1 VTHRK
6 ERRKRKQSG
15 EMKIMVRAENKDNEE
30 SIQRWFDKE
39 VEDGENTILVYP
51 NTQTFRQIYT
61 KYVKDQLVAAREQ
74 EVGEDKNNNNSS
86 RSNNEKP
93 KSRIILIAPFYETV
107 DSVKHQLSAFGVED
121 VHELIDS
128 GTLVIADSFHSF
140 FPDTKGMK
148 KLIDSL
154 SLRARKEGRPGVTA
168 IVDMGFFFLFGGDS
182 KAADLISY
190 EASLAPKTQDGN
202 VKGVSCYHWGN
213 YETLTERDK
222 ELLTQGQKKKLL
234 EVREIRNYS

>member
-1 VTHRK
+1 M
-6 ERRKRKQSG
+6 ES
-15 EMKIMVRAENKDNEE
+15 KDNEE
-30 SIQRWFDKE
+30 SIQRWLKKE
-39 VEDGENTILVYP
+39 VEDGENSILVYP
-51 NTQTFRQIYT
+51 NMQTFREIYT

-74 EVGEDKNNNNSS
+74 EVEEDNNNNNKNSS
-86 RSNNEKP
+86 RDNNKQS

-107 DSVKHQLSAFGVED
+107 DSVKHQLSAFGIENVQG
-121 VHELIDS
+121 LIDNGS
-128 GTLVIADSFHSF
+128 LVIADSFHSF
-140 FPDTKGMK
+140 FPDSNGMK

-154 SLRARKEGRPGVTA
+154 SQRARKEGRAGVTA
-168 IVDMGFFFLFGGDS
+168 IVDMGFFFLFGGDN
-182 KAADLISY
+182 KAADLIIY

>member
-1 VTHRK
+1 
-6 ERRKRKQSG
+6 
-15 EMKIMVRAENKDNEE
+15 MKILVRTESKDNEE

-61 KYVKDQLVAAREQ
+61 KYVKDQLAAARAQ
-74 EVGEDKNNNNSS
+74 EGKEDNNNSS
-86 RSNNEKP
+86 RDTNKQS

-107 DSVKHQLSAFGVED
+107 DSVKHHLSAFGVEN
-121 VHELIDS
+121 VQGLIDS
-128 GTLVIADSFHSF
+128 GSLVIADSFHSF
-140 FPDTKGMK
+140 FPDSNGMK

-154 SLRARKEGRPGVTA
+154 SERARKEGRPGVTA
-168 IVDMGFFFLFGGDS
+168 IVDVGFFFLFGGDS

-202 VKGVSCYHWGN
+202 VKGISCCHWGN

-234 EVREIRNYS
+234 EVREIRNHS

>member
-1 VTHRK
+1 M
-6 ERRKRKQSG
+6 ES
-15 EMKIMVRAENKDNEE
+15 KDNEE
-30 SIQRWFDKE
+30 SIQRWLKKE
-39 VEDGENTILVYP
+39 VENGENSILVYP
-51 NTQTFRQIYT
+51 NMQTFREIYT
-61 KYVKDQLVAAREQ
+61 KYVKDQLLAAREQ
-74 EVGEDKNNNNSS
+74 EVEEDNNNNNKNSS
-86 RSNNEKP
+86 RDNNKQS

-107 DSVKHQLSAFGVED
+107 DSVKHQLSAFGIENVQG
-121 VHELIDS
+121 LIDNGS
-128 GTLVIADSFHSF
+128 LVIADSFHSF
-140 FPDTKGMK
+140 FPDSNGMK

-154 SLRARKEGRPGVTA
+154 SQRARKEGRVGVSA

-213 YETLTERDK
+213 YETLTETDK

-234 EVREIRNYS
+234 EVREIRNYL

>member
-1 VTHRK
+1 
-6 ERRKRKQSG
+6 
-15 EMKIMVRAENKDNEE
+15 VRMESKDNEE
-30 SIQRWFDKE
+30 SIQRWLRKE

-51 NTQTFRQIYT
+51 NMQTFRQIYT
-61 KYVKDQLVAAREQ
+61 KYVKDQLAAAKEQ
-74 EVGEDKNNNNSS
+74 EGKQDNNNNNSS
-86 RSNNEKP
+86 RDNNEQS

-107 DSVKHQLSAFGVED
+107 DSVKHQLSAFGVEN
-121 VHELIDS
+121 VQELIDS
-128 GTLVIADSFHSF
+128 GSLVIADSFHSF
-140 FPDTKGMK
+140 FPDSNGMK

-154 SLRARKEGRPGVTA
+154 SQRARKEGRAGVTA
-168 IVDMGFFFLFGGDS
+168 IVDMGFFFLFGGDN

>member
-1 VTHRK
+1 
-6 ERRKRKQSG
+6 
-15 EMKIMVRAENKDNEE
+15 MKILVRTESKDNEE

-61 KYVKDQLVAAREQ
+61 KYVKDHLVSSRKQ
-74 EVGEDKNNNNSS
+74 EVEEENNNNNNNSS
-86 RSNNEKP
+86 RGNYEQS
-93 KSRIILIAPFYETV
+93 KSRITLIAPFYETV
-107 DSVKHQLSAFGVED
+107 DSVKHQLSAFGVEN
-121 VHELIDS
+121 VQGLTES
-128 GTLVIADSFHSF
+128 GSLVITDSFHCF
-140 FPDTKGMK
+140 FPDSNGMK

-154 SLRARKEGRPGVTA
+154 SERARKEGRPGVTA
-168 IVDMGFFFLFGGDS
+168 IVDVGFFFLFGGDS

-202 VKGVSCYHWGN
+202 VKGISCYHWGN

-222 ELLTQGQKKKLL
+222 ELLTQGQIKKLL
-234 EVREIRNYS
+234 EVRE

>member
-1 VTHRK
+1 VRK
-6 ERRKRKQSG
+6 ET
-15 EMKIMVRAENKDNEE
+15 KDNEE

-51 NTQTFRQIYT
+51 NMQTFRQIYA
-61 KYVKDQLVAAREQ
+61 KYVKDHLVSARKQ
-74 EVGEDKNNNNSS
+74 EVEKENNNNS
-86 RSNNEKP
+86 RGNNEQS

-107 DSVKHQLSAFGVED
+107 DSVKHQLIAFGVEN
-121 VHELIDS
+121 VQGLIDS
-128 GTLVIADSFHSF
+128 GSLVIADSFHSF
-140 FPDTKGMK
+140 FPDSHGMK

-154 SLRARKEGRPGVTA
+154 SERARKEGRPGVTA
-168 IVDMGFFFLFGGDS
+168 IVDVGFFFLFGGDS

-202 VKGVSCYHWGN
+202 VKGIGCYHWGN

-234 EVREIRNYS
+234 EVREIAVA

>member
-1 VTHRK
+1 
-6 ERRKRKQSG
+6 
-15 EMKIMVRAENKDNEE
+15 MKILVRMESKDNEK
-30 SIQRWFDKE
+30 SIQRWLKKE

-51 NTQTFRQIYT
+51 NMQTFRQIYT
-61 KYVKDQLVAAREQ
+61 KYVKDQLAAREQ
-74 EVGEDKNNNNSS
+74 EGKEDNNNNNSS
-86 RSNNEKP
+86 RDNNEQS

-107 DSVKHQLSAFGVED
+107 DSVKHQLSAFGVEN
-121 VHELIDS
+121 VQGLIYS
-128 GTLVIADSFHSF
+128 GSLVIADSFHSF
-140 FPDTKGMK
+140 FPDPNGMK

-154 SLRARKEGRPGVTA
+154 SERARKEGRLGVTA

>member
-1 VTHRK
+1 MARI
-6 ERRKRKQSG
+6 ER
-15 EMKIMVRAENKDNEE
+15 EYNEE

-39 VEDGENTILVYP
+39 VEDGENSILVYP
-51 NTQTFRQIYT
+51 NLQRFRQIYT
-61 KYVKDQLVAAREQ
+61 KYVKDQLLVEAKEQ
-74 EVGEDKNNNNSS
+74 EVKDDNNNNNNNISS
-86 RSNNEKP
+86 KDNNKQS

-107 DSVKHQLSAFGVED
+107 DSIKHQLSAFGVEG
-121 VHELIDS
+121 VQGLIDS
-128 GTLVIADSFHSF
+128 GSLVIADSFHSF
-140 FPDTKGMK
+140 FPDSKGMK

-154 SLRARKEGRPGVTA
+154 SQRARKEGRSGVTA

-213 YETLTERDK
+213 YETLTERERERERDK
-222 ELLTQGQKKKLL
+222 ELLTQGRKKKLL
-234 EVREIRNYS
+234 EVREVRNYHDALI

>member
-1 VTHRK
+1 
-6 ERRKRKQSG
+6 
-15 EMKIMVRAENKDNEE
+15 MVRVESKDNQE

-61 KYVKDQLVAAREQ
+61 KYVKDLLLVAAREQ
-74 EVGEDKNNNNSS
+74 VVKEEDNNNNNSY
-86 RSNNEKP
+86 RDNNEKT

-107 DSVKHQLSAFGVED
+107 DSVKHQLSAYGVEN
-121 VHELIDS
+121 VQGLIDS
-128 GTLVIADSFHSF
+128 GSLLIADSFHSF
-140 FPDTKGMK
+140 FPDPNGMK

-154 SLRARKEGRPGVTA
+154 SERARKEGRAGVTA

-234 EVREIRNYS
+234 EVREMRNHS

>member
-1 VTHRK
+1 
-6 ERRKRKQSG
+6 
-15 EMKIMVRAENKDNEE
+15 MVRVESKDNEE

-61 KYVKDQLVAAREQ
+61 KYVKDQLAPARKQ
-74 EVGEDKNNNNSS
+74 EIEEENNNINNNNNSS
-86 RSNNEKP
+86 RHNNEQS
-93 KSRIILIAPFYETV
+93 KSRIILIAPFYETA
-107 DSVKHQLSAFGVED
+107 DSVKHELSAFGVEN
-121 VHELIDS
+121 VQGLIDS
-128 GTLVIADSFHSF
+128 GSLVIADSFHSF
-140 FPDTKGMK
+140 FPDPNGMK

-154 SLRARKEGRPGVTA
+154 SERARKEGRPGVTA

>member
-1 VTHRK
+1 MRTL
-6 ERRKRKQSG
+6 
-15 EMKIMVRAENKDNEE
+15 VRTESKDNEE

-61 KYVKDQLVAAREQ
+61 KYVKDHLVSARKQ
-74 EVGEDKNNNNSS
+74 EVEEEEENNDNNNNSS
-86 RSNNEKP
+86 RDNNEQS

-107 DSVKHQLSAFGVED
+107 DSVKNHLSALGVEN
-121 VHELIDS
+121 VQGLIDS
-128 GTLVIADSFHSF
+128 GSLVMADSFHSF
-140 FPDTKGMK
+140 FPDSNGMK

-154 SLRARKEGRPGVTA
+154 SERARKEGRPGVTA
-168 IVDMGFFFLFGGDS
+168 IVDVGFFFLFGGDS

-222 ELLTQGQKKKLL
+222 ELLTQGQIKKLL
-234 EVREIRNYS
+234 EVRE

>member
-1 VTHRK
+1 
-6 ERRKRKQSG
+6 
-15 EMKIMVRAENKDNEE
+15 MKIVARIESKENEE
-30 SIQRWFDKE
+30 SIQRWLKKE
-39 VEDGENTILVYP
+39 VDNGENSILVYP
-51 NTQTFRQIYT
+51 DTQTFRQIYT
-61 KYVKDQLVAAREQ
+61 KYLKDQLAAAREQ
-74 EVGEDKNNNNSS
+74 ENKENNNNNNSS
-86 RSNNEKP
+86 RDNNEQS
-93 KSRIILIAPFYETV
+93 KSRIILIAPFYETA
-107 DSVKHQLSAFGVED
+107 DSVKHQLSAFGVEN
-121 VHELIDS
+121 VQGLIDS
-128 GTLVIADSFHSF
+128 GSLVIADSFHSF
-140 FPDTKGMK
+140 FPDSNGMK

-154 SLRARKEGRPGVTA
+154 SQRARKEGRAGVTA

-234 EVREIRNYS
+234 EIREIRNYS

>member
-1 VTHRK
+1 
-6 ERRKRKQSG
+6 
-15 EMKIMVRAENKDNEE
+15 MKILVRTESKDNEE
-30 SIQRWFDKE
+30 SVQRWFDKE

-61 KYVKDQLVAAREQ
+61 KYVKDQLVSARKQ
-74 EVGEDKNNNNSS
+74 EVEEEDNNNNSS
-86 RSNNEKP
+86 RDNNEQS

-107 DSVKHQLSAFGVED
+107 DSVKNHLSALGVEN
-121 VHELIDS
+121 VQGLIDS
-128 GTLVIADSFHSF
+128 GSLVMADSFHSF
-140 FPDTKGMK
+140 FPDSNGMK

-154 SLRARKEGRPGVTA
+154 SERARKEGRPGVTA
-168 IVDMGFFFLFGGDS
+168 IVDVGFFFLFGGDS

-202 VKGVSCYHWGN
+202 VKGISCYHWGN

-222 ELLTQGQKKKLL
+222 ELLTQGQIKKLL
-234 EVREIRNYS
+234 EVREIRHHS

>member
-1 VTHRK
+1 MRT
-6 ERRKRKQSG
+6 ES
-15 EMKIMVRAENKDNEE
+15 KDNEE
-30 SIQRWFDKE
+30 SIQKWFDKE
-39 VEDGENTILVYP
+39 VEDGENSILVYP

-61 KYVKDQLVAAREQ
+61 KYVKDQLAAARAQ
-74 EVGEDKNNNNSS
+74 EGKEDNNNNNSS
-86 RSNNEKP
+86 RENNEQS

-107 DSVKHQLSAFGVED
+107 DSVKHQLSAFDVED
-121 VHELIDS
+121 VQGLIDS
-128 GTLVIADSFHSF
+128 GSLVIADSFHSF
-140 FPDTKGMK
+140 FPDSNGMK

-154 SLRARKEGRPGVTA
+154 SERARKEGRPGVTA
-168 IVDMGFFFLFGGDS
+168 IVDVGFFFLFGGDS

-222 ELLTQGQKKKLL
+222 ELLTQGQIKKLL
-234 EVREIRNYS
+234 EVRE

>member
-1 VTHRK
+1 MRT
-6 ERRKRKQSG
+6 ES
-15 EMKIMVRAENKDNEE
+15 KDNEE

-61 KYVKDQLVAAREQ
+61 KYVKDQLVAARKR
-74 EVGEDKNNNNSS
+74 EDEEENNIKNNSY
-86 RSNNEKP
+86 RDNNEQS

-107 DSVKHQLSAFGVED
+107 DSVKNHLSAFGVKN
-121 VHELIDS
+121 VQGQIDS
-128 GTLVIADSFHSF
+128 GSLVMADSFHSF
-140 FPDTKGMK
+140 FPDSNGMK

-154 SLRARKEGRPGVTA
+154 SERARKEGRPGVTA
-168 IVDMGFFFLFGGDS
+168 IVDVGFFFLFGGDS
-182 KAADLISY
+182 KAVDLISY

-202 VKGVSCYHWGN
+202 VKGISCYHWGN

-222 ELLTQGQKKKLL
+222 ELLTQGRKKKLL
-234 EVREIRNYS
+234 EVRETIRDAVI

>member
-1 VTHRK
+1 MRT
-6 ERRKRKQSG
+6 ES
-15 EMKIMVRAENKDNEE
+15 KDNEE

-61 KYVKDQLVAAREQ
+61 KYVKDQLAAARQ
-74 EVGEDKNNNNSS
+74 QEDKEDNNNSS
-86 RSNNEKP
+86 RDNNVQS
-93 KSRIILIAPFYETV
+93 KSRIILISPFYETV
-107 DSVKHQLSAFGVED
+107 DSVKHQLSAAGVEN
-121 VHELIDS
+121 VQGLIDS
-128 GTLVIADSFHSF
+128 SSLVIADSFHSF
-140 FPDTKGMK
+140 FPDSNGMK

-154 SLRARKEGRPGVTA
+154 SERARKEGRPGVTA
-168 IVDMGFFFLFGGDS
+168 IVDVGFFFLFGGDS
-182 KAADLISY
+182 KAANLISY

-202 VKGVSCYHWGN
+202 VKGISCYHWGN

>member
-1 VTHRK
+1 
-6 ERRKRKQSG
+6 
-15 EMKIMVRAENKDNEE
+15 MKIVVRIESKDNEE

-39 VEDGENTILVYP
+39 VEDGENSILVYP
-51 NTQTFRQIYT
+51 NLQSFRQIYT
-61 KYVKDQLVAAREQ
+61 TYVKDQSINEDDDDENKGTEQ
-74 EVGEDKNNNNSS
+74 S
-86 RSNNEKP
+86 

-107 DSVKHQLSAFGVED
+107 DSVKHQLSAFGVEN
-121 VHELIDS
+121 VQGLIDS
-128 GTLVIADSFHSF
+128 GSLVIADSFRSF
-140 FPDTKGMK
+140 FPDSNGMK

-154 SLRARKEGRPGVTA
+154 SQRARKEGRTGVTA

-222 ELLTQGQKKKLL
+222 ELLTQGQKKKVL

>member
-1 VTHRK
+1 
-6 ERRKRKQSG
+6 
-15 EMKIMVRAENKDNEE
+15 MKIVVRTESKDNEE

-39 VEDGENTILVYP
+39 VEDGENSILVYP

-61 KYVKDQLVAAREQ
+61 KYVKDHLVSARKQ
-74 EVGEDKNNNNSS
+74 EVEEEENNNNNNSS
-86 RSNNEKP
+86 RDNNEQS

-107 DSVKHQLSAFGVED
+107 DSVKNHLSAFGVEN
-121 VHELIDS
+121 VQGQIDS
-128 GTLVIADSFHSF
+128 GSLVIADSFHSF
-140 FPDTKGMK
+140 FPDSNGMK
-148 KLIDSL
+148 KLINSL
-154 SLRARKEGRPGVTA
+154 SQRARKEGRAGVTA
-168 IVDMGFFFLFGGDS
+168 IVDVGFFFLFGGDS

-202 VKGVSCYHWGN
+202 VKGISCYHWGN

>member
-1 VTHRK
+1 
-6 ERRKRKQSG
+6 
-15 EMKIMVRAENKDNEE
+15 MKTLVRTESKDNEE

-61 KYVKDQLVAAREQ
+61 KYVKDQLVAASREQ
-74 EVGEDKNNNNSS
+74 EVEEYNNNNTSS
-86 RSNNEKP
+86 KDNNNQSI
-93 KSRIILIAPFYETV
+93 SRIILIAPFYETV
-107 DSVKHQLSAFGVED
+107 DSVKHQLSAFGIEGVQG
-121 VHELIDS
+121 LIDS
-128 GTLVIADSFHSF
+128 GSLVIADSFHSF
-140 FPDTKGMK
+140 FPDSKGMK

-154 SLRARKEGRPGVTA
+154 SQRARKEGRAGVTA

-202 VKGVSCYHWGN
+202 VKGISSYHWGN

-222 ELLTQGQKKKLL
+222 ELLTQGRKKKLL
-234 EVREIRNYS
+234 EVRETRNYS

>member
-1 VTHRK
+1 
-6 ERRKRKQSG
+6 
-15 EMKIMVRAENKDNEE
+15 MKILVRTESKDNEE

-61 KYVKDQLVAAREQ
+61 KYVKDHLVSSRKQ
-74 EVGEDKNNNNSS
+74 EVEEENNNNNNNSS
-86 RSNNEKP
+86 RGNYEQS
-93 KSRIILIAPFYETV
+93 KSRITLIAPFYETV
-107 DSVKHQLSAFGVED
+107 DSVKHQLSAFGVEN
-121 VHELIDS
+121 VQGLTES
-128 GTLVIADSFHSF
+128 GSLVITDSFHSF
-140 FPDTKGMK
+140 FPDSNGMK

-154 SLRARKEGRPGVTA
+154 SERARKEGRPGVTA
-168 IVDMGFFFLFGGDS
+168 IIDVGFFFLFGGDS

-202 VKGVSCYHWGN
+202 VKGISCYHWGN
-213 YETLTERDK
+213 YETLTQRDK

-234 EVREIRNYS
+234 EVREIRNHS